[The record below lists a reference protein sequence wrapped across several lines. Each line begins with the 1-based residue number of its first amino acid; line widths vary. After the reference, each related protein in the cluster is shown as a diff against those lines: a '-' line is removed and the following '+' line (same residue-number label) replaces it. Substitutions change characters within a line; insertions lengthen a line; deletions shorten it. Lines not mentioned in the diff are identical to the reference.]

1 MMSSKTSRQ
10 NQFSPVESPPSHRR
24 RHRDANTVPD
34 AGIGPAFPQF
44 AGEAKIASMTLPLD
58 GVRVVDLT
66 QVMGGPFCT
75 MQLGD
80 LGADVIKVEPPAGDL
95 ARSMGGAELRM
106 RGDDN
111 APFFALNRNKR
122 SIVLD
127 LTQNHDRAT
136 FMTLAHTADVL
147 VESFRP
153 GVMKRLGV
161 DYDTMAETNP
171 RLIYTS
177 ISGFGQTGPYAER
190 PGFDLIAQGMSG
202 IMSVTGEP
210 GGAPMKCGVPIADLS
225 VGLIATN
232 AVLAALIARGKTGRG
247 QHIDT
252 SLFEAALAMS
262 VWETTEYWATDAA
275 PHAMGSAHR
284 LNAPYQAFRTRDGYI
299 NLAALS
305 PAQWQNLCSTLGR
318 DALITD
324 PRFATNATRMENRP
338 ALMHEIEDALAA
350 RSTAEWVDA
359 MTAAGVP
366 AGPIYD
372 FAKVFADPHTM
383 ARCMIEEIE
392 HPVAGR
398 VRTLGFPVKMSATPP
413 RVRRPPPLLGEHTAE
428 ILHELGIERSA

>member
-1 MMSSKTSRQ
+1 M
-10 NQFSPVESPPSHRR
+10 
-24 RHRDANTVPD
+24 
-34 AGIGPAFPQF
+34 I
-44 AGEAKIASMTLPLD
+44 LPLD

-66 QVMGGPFCT
+66 QVMGGPVCT

-95 ARSMGGAELRM
+95 ARSMGGAQLRM

-122 SIVLD
+122 SVVLD
-127 LTQNHDRAT
+127 LTQERDRSI
-136 FMTLAHTADVL
+136 FMALARTADVL

-161 DYDTMAETNP
+161 DYDTMSALNP

-177 ISGFGQTGPYAER
+177 ISGFGQTGPYADR

-210 GGAPMKCGVPIADLS
+210 GGTPVKCGVPIADLS
-225 VGLIATN
+225 VGLIAAN
-232 AVLAALIARGKTGRG
+232 GVLAALIARGKTGRG

-252 SLFEAALAMS
+252 SLFESSLAMS
-262 VWETTEYWATDAA
+262 VWETTEYWATGEA

-284 LNAPYQAFRTRDGYI
+284 LSAPYQAFRTSDGYI
-299 NLAALS
+299 TLAALTQS
-305 PAQWQNLCSTLGR
+305 QWTHLCATLDR
-318 DALITD
+318 ELLATD
-324 PRFATNATRMENRP
+324 PRFETNAARIQNRP
-338 ALMHEIEDALAA
+338 ALEREIEAALAE
-350 RSTAEWVDA
+350 RTTADWVDR
-359 MTAAGVP
+359 MLAAGVP

-372 FAKVFADPHTM
+372 FAHVFADPHTH
-383 ARCMIEEIE
+383 ARRMIEDVE

-398 VRTLGFPVKMSATPP
+398 VHTLGFPLKMSDTPP
-413 RVRRPPPLLGEHTAE
+413 RIRRAPPLLGEHTAE
-428 ILHELGIERSA
+428 ILHELGMESAEHPA